1 MRQLVL
7 LLSNSRNQLCR
18 RQDDRCFNNY
28 NQHPKRQPQQLYSST
43 YLFLVLFATTNLDM
57 FCAHTIRSEKSIS
70 NTITSKNTGSNVN
83 NNNHSSSTA
92 KPSQSSASTSGGSSS
107 TAAAYIKAVRSEL
120 GAEYEVFKRIL
131 SKYRVDK
138 DLETLVANV
147 TFLMFVENT
156 KLF

>member
-1 MRQLVL
+1 
-7 LLSNSRNQLCR
+7 
-18 RQDDRCFNNY
+18 
-28 NQHPKRQPQQLYSST
+28 
-43 YLFLVLFATTNLDM
+43 M
-57 FCAHTIRSEKSIS
+57 FCAYTIRSEKSIS